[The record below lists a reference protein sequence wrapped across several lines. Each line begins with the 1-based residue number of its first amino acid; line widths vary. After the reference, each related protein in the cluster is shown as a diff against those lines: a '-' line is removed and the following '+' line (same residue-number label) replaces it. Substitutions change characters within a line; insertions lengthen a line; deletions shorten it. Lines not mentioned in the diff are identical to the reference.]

1 MNNRTA
7 VLFLILCMVVLLGLL
22 ELEKMWQRDQQIK
35 KDTQLTERSIA
46 QEAQRKAEELEAKK
60 FKVQIKHDGRPET
73 NTVTVNLDAG
83 LSYDPNKIDKLNYK
97 WTQTSGK
104 TVFLEPNSTSPKVSF
119 IAGPGEY
126 TFEIALSDGY
136 GSTVKDVRI
145 IKVIGEPNDIP
156 VLETRVSSE

>member
-35 KDTQLTERSIA
+35 RDTQLTERSIA

-73 NTVTVNLDAG
+73 NISRA
-83 LSYDPNKIDKLNYK
+83 
-97 WTQTSGK
+97 
-104 TVFLEPNSTSPKVSF
+104 EF
-119 IAGPGEY
+119 IP
-126 TFEIALSDGY
+126 
-136 GSTVKDVRI
+136 R
-145 IKVIGEPNDIP
+145 
-156 VLETRVSSE
+156 

>member
-35 KDTQLTERSIA
+35 KDTQLTERNIA
-46 QEAQRKAEELEAKK
+46 QEAQRKAEELEEKT
-60 FKVQIKHDGRPET
+60 FKVKIKHDGRPET
-73 NTVTVNLDAG
+73 NTVTVTLDAG

-104 TVFLEPNSTSPKVSF
+104 TVFLEPNSTSPKVGF

-126 TFEIALSDGY
+126 TFEIELSDGY